1 MVKLLTTGLRAGT
14 LLLAL
19 PLLISGCGF
28 QLQGRADPSPEI
40 APVFLQLPSRNTD
53 LARELVRALKVSKVP
68 VAVSREDASSVLE
81 IVKDRSGREVES
93 ISAKNR
99 PQEYRVFYA
108 ASYRVTAGE
117 EVLLAPQ
124 NVTRTRIYTY
134 DETEVL
140 AKADEESLLRQAL
153 AREIAGVIARRLA
166 TLESPSK

>member
-1 MVKLLTTGLRAGT
+1 MVKLLMADLRVGI
-14 LLLAL
+14 LLLG
-19 PLLISGCGF
+19 LLVLLSGCGF

-40 APVFLQLPSRNTD
+40 APVFLELPSRNTD
-53 LARELVRALKVSKVP
+53 LARELLRALKVSRVS
-68 VAVSREDASSVLE
+68 VVTSREDASSVLE
-81 IVKDRSGREVES
+81 IVRDRSGREVES

-99 PQEYRVFYA
+99 PQEYRVFYT
-108 ASYRVTAGE
+108 ASYRVTSGE
-117 EVLLAPQ
+117 EVLLVPQ

-166 TLESPSK
+166 TLEPPSK